1 MEQDQLRTA
10 LLAAM
15 FANTGNLQKQL
26 SHAVFLMAKVRRR
39 ALDEPGLGIGRGNL
53 LKQQY

>member
-1 MEQDQLRTA
+1 MEVGDVEQDQLRTA

-26 SHAVFLMAKVRRR
+26 SHAVFLMAKVC
-39 ALDEPGLGIGRGNL
+39 AIGSPG
-53 LKQQY
+53 